1 MSDLPEDTILSHID
15 FAENYSFK
23 IQNEIQSM
31 YWFSHQVTILV
42 HLTYKINPLFDPE
55 VNGFLWIKESQ
66 SYILDDKEQAQC
78 SFSIAFYFILD
89 DKEQAQCSFSIA
101 FYFIGSGFGRK
112 DSNQD
117 NIRYL
122 VMVVLLISSLTTL
135 GRNLFIL

>member
-78 SFSIAFYFILD
+78 SFSIAFYFI
-89 DKEQAQCSFSIA
+89 
-101 FYFIGSGFGRK
+101 GSGFGRK

-135 GRNLFIL
+135 G